1 MKSEK
6 DLFKAEHY
14 LKNRWAKQI
23 NYTKNDNRETASN
36 AYSQAYQS
44 NNIFPN
50 RNFKIQ
56 EGLEYW
62 YICLSMYH
70 VSKCVSMWKSLF

>member
-6 DLFKAEHY
+6 DLFKAGHY

-23 NYTKNDNRETASN
+23 NYIKNDNRETASN
-36 AYSQAYQS
+36 AYTQAYQS

-50 RNFKIQ
+50 RNFKI
-56 EGLEYW
+56 
-62 YICLSMYH
+62 
-70 VSKCVSMWKSLF
+70 